1 MIIRENDQIVDNLE
15 AIMMQFP
22 EELIDGPLVHKF
34 TDGMYIREIF
44 MPAGSLWTSKIHKTE
59 HPYVVSYGKA
69 AVSIDAQE
77 WYEITAPYTGITK
90 PGTRRVLY
98 ILEDCIWT
106 TFHRIDGMKS
116 EYNDLSSEEIDKI
129 VEEIEDKILEPHINQ
144 ITGSDVGKEYKEILK
159 NKNQELWLSQ
169 SQDQQL

>member
-1 MIIRENDQIVDNLE
+1 MILRENDNIIDELE
-15 AIMMQFP
+15 ASMMEYP
-22 EELIDGPLVHKF
+22 DALIEGPLVHRF
-34 TDGMYIREIF
+34 TEGMYMREIF

-59 HPYVVSYGKA
+59 HPYVVSYGKV
-69 AVSIDAQE
+69 AVSVDADE

-116 EYNDLSSEEIDKI
+116 EFNDLSEKEIEEIVKG
-129 VEEIEDKILEPHINQ
+129 IEDKILEPHINQ
-144 ITGSDVGKEYKEILK
+144 ITGTDIGEDYKKTLQNK
-159 NKNQELWLSQ
+159 NKELCHSQQ
-169 SQDQQL
+169 SQ

>member
-1 MIIRENDQIVDNLE
+1 MIVRENDNIIDDLE
-15 AIMMQFP
+15 ASMMEFP
-22 EELIDGPLVHKF
+22 DELIEGPLVHRF

-116 EYNDLSSEEIDKI
+116 EFNDLSEKEIEEIVK
-129 VEEIEDKILEPHINQ
+129 EIEDKILEPHINQ
-144 ITGSDVGKEYKEILK
+144 ITGTDVGEEYRKILQNK
-159 NKNQELWLSQ
+159 NKELCHSQQ
-169 SQDQQL
+169 SQ